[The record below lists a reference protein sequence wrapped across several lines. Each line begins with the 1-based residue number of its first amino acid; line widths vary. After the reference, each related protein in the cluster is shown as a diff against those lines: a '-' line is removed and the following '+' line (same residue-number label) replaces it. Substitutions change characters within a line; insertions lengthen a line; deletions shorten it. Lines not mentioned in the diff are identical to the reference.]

1 MTINNS
7 FFFSPP
13 RPKTQFPLST
23 IRILVTRPALMISS
37 SLSGDRWVLSLW
49 VPLHTVTFLSAHQS
63 LVSSFFSPT
72 PRLLPFSIP
81 PAAGYRCAEFFLV
94 KKKKPKNAADC
105 KRNKHSSPH
114 YRSFI
119 PPSLPLSAP
128 FPCSDGIIRLP
139 SLTLMSNS
147 LSSLVP
153 SPPRPALRRPPH
165 PFLNPPRDRPC
176 NPIKS
181 TLGPNE

>member
-1 MTINNS
+1 
-7 FFFSPP
+7 
-13 RPKTQFPLST
+13 
-23 IRILVTRPALMISS
+23 MISS

-63 LVSSFFSPT
+63 LVSSFSSPT
-72 PRLLPFSIP
+72 PRLLPFAVPRP
-81 PAAGYRCAEFFLV
+81 PPAGYRCAEFSL
-94 KKKKPKNAADC
+94 KEPLKSCWLQTKQTLIASLQKL
-105 KRNKHSSPH
+105 H
-114 YRSFI
+114 
-119 PPSLPLSAP
+119 PSLSLL
-128 FPCSDGIIRLP
+128 GRNNKVT
-139 SLTLMSNS
+139 SLTLVSNS